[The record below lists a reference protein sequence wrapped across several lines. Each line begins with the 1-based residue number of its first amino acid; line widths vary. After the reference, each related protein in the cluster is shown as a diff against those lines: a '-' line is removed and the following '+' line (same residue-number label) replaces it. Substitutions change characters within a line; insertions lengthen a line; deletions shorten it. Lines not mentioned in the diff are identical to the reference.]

1 MANNKQLAKIHI
13 AKKDLGISDSAYR
26 DLLSGW
32 GVSSSKELSEKQA
45 EEVIEALKKIGFK
58 PKAASKQYAVGSRQ
72 KIQIELPENRP
83 DEFAT
88 QKQMDMLASMWVSYS
103 REKTEESFRK
113 FVANIAKVDMV
124 EWLLKADVQKVRLA
138 IMRLKK

>member
-13 AKKDLGISDSAYR
+13 AKKDLGIADSAYR

-45 EEVIEALKKIGFK
+45 DEVIEALKKVGFK
-58 PKAASKQYAVGSRQ
+58 PKAASKSTAT
-72 KIQIELPENRP
+72 KIQIKLPENRP

-88 QKQMDMLASMWVSYS
+88 QKQINMLASLWVSYS
-103 REKTEESFRK
+103 REKTEESLRK
-113 FVANIAKVDMV
+113 FVQNVAKVDSI
-124 EWLLKADVQKVRLA
+124 EWLLKADVQKVRLG
-138 IMRLKK
+138 IMRLK

>member
-13 AKKDLGISDSAYR
+13 AKKDLGIGESAYR
-26 DLLSGW
+26 GLLSGW

-45 EEVIEALKKIGFK
+45 DEVIEALKKVGFK
-58 PKAASKQYAVGSRQ
+58 PRGSQKSKVKSQI
-72 KIQIELPENRP
+72 KITLPENRP

-88 QKQMDMLASMWVSYS
+88 QKQMNMLTSMWVSYS

-113 FVANIAKVDMV
+113 FVSNIAKVDMV

-138 IMRLKK
+138 VMRLKK

>member
-45 EEVIEALKKIGFK
+45 DEVIEGLKKIGFK
-58 PKAASKQYAVGSRQ
+58 PKRASRQ
-72 KIQIELPENRP
+72 SSVHSPQIRIQLPENRP
-83 DEFAT
+83 DEMAT

-113 FVANIAKVDMV
+113 FVKNIAKVDLV

>member
-32 GVSSSKELSEKQA
+32 GVSSSKELNENQA
-45 EEVIEALKKIGFK
+45 EEVIEALKKIGFVVK
-58 PKAASKQYAVGSRQ
+58 KSQKSKVKSQ
-72 KIQIELPENRP
+72 IQIVLPENRP

-88 QKQMDMLASMWVSYS
+88 QKQMNMLCGMWTSYS

-113 FVANIAKVDMV
+113 FVKNIAKVDLV

>member
-13 AKKDLGISDSAYR
+13 AKKDLGISESAYR

-32 GVSSSKELSEKQA
+32 GVNSAKELNEKQA
-45 EEVIEALKKIGFK
+45 DEVIEALKKVGFVVK
-58 PKAASKQYAVGSRQ
+58 RSQKSEDRSQ
-72 KIQIELPENRP
+72 KILIQLPENRP

-88 QKQMDMLASMWVSYS
+88 QKQMNMLTSMWVSYS

-113 FVANIAKVDMV
+113 FVKNIAKVDLA
-124 EWLLKADVQKVRLA
+124 EWLLKEDVQKVRLA
-138 IMRLKK
+138 IMRLK